1 MIITAVSSSLS
12 PSSSTTLASPGD
24 HWLLSFLFRWKMVER
39 EVTRSL
45 KMESLTNMKMRLD
58 KPAITQIIIIIIT
71 KIILI
76 IILNLWPIRRWG
88 HSARLLYHNCLHHC
102 ITILI
107 INDRNRKS
115 LLFSGKSKLQS
126 WVLTTSRSTT
136 WCGGWSWTSTEQR
149 MRCSSWRRSSG
160 GYLFI
165 FVHHFF
171 YICLSFHICLPFS
184 YICEWGVW
192 WKIWTIYILWC
203 SSVCLS
209 RKIITSSWEPPVTT
223 QAGFSWF

>member
-1 MIITAVSSSLS
+1 
-12 PSSSTTLASPGD
+12 
-24 HWLLSFLFRWKMVER
+24 
-39 EVTRSL
+39 
-45 KMESLTNMKMRLD
+45 MRLD
-58 KPAITQIIIIIIT
+58 KPTITQIIIIINT
-71 KIILI
+71 KIILF

-88 HSARLLYHNCLHHC
+88 HSARPLYHNCHHHC

-126 WVLTTSRSTT
+126 WVLITSRSTT

-171 YICLSFHICLPFS
+171 IFVYNFS
-184 YICEWGVW
+184 IFASGYMFATTFFKSAFYFFEFFPIPKGPTQEIGVIFVSQPQSPW
-192 WKIWTIYILWC
+192 YWSRMIW
-203 SSVCLS
+203 S
-209 RKIITSSWEPPVTT
+209 E
-223 QAGFSWF
+223 